1 MDSMV
6 DLDKQDLEDVAM
18 VLAGGTD
25 AFSRLVERHGETV
38 ARQMRNFSPNSAVI
52 DELTHDAF
60 VEAYLNLANYRRDAP
75 FRHWIAR
82 IATITGYR
90 HWKSRDRLKKQ
101 FAFDEEQDRPLEK
114 PTPGNPEA
122 AGELLFELFA
132 ELPDSDRLILTLMYI
147 DKIDQKEIA
156 RRLHCSKT
164 AAAVR
169 IHRAKQRLKKL
180 GREEKW
186 RRRVQWMIS

>member
-1 MDSMV
+1 MV
-6 DLDKQDLEDVAM
+6 DSDKQDLEDVAM
-18 VLAGGTD
+18 VLAGETD

-38 ARQMRNFSPNSAVI
+38 ARQMRNFSPNPAVI
-52 DELTHDAF
+52 DELTHDVF
-60 VEAYLNLANYRRDAP
+60 VEAYLNLATYRKDAP
-75 FRHWIAR
+75 FRHWLAR

-90 HWKSRDRLKKQ
+90 HWKSRDLFKKR
-101 FAFDEEQDRPLEK
+101 FTFNEEQDKPLEK

-122 AGELLFELFA
+122 AGEVLFELFA
-132 ELPDSDRLILTLMYI
+132 ELPDPDRLILTLMYI

-156 RRLHCSKT
+156 RRLNCSKT

-169 IHRAKQRLKKL
+169 VHRAKQRLKKL

>member
-1 MDSMV
+1 MA
-6 DLDKQDLEDVAM
+6 DLDEQDLEDVAM
-18 VLAGGTD
+18 VLAGEPD
-25 AFSRLVERHGETV
+25 AFSRLVERHGEAV
-38 ARQMRNFSPNSAVI
+38 ARQMRNFSPNPAVI
-52 DELTHDAF
+52 DELTHDVF
-60 VEAYLNLANYRRDAP
+60 VEAYLNLANYRKDAP
-75 FRHWIAR
+75 FRHWMAR

-90 HWKSRDRLKKQ
+90 HWKSRDRRKNQ
-101 FAFDEEQDRPLEK
+101 FAFDEGQYRPLEK

-132 ELPDSDRLILTLMYI
+132 ELPDSDRLIMTLMYI
-147 DKIDQKEIA
+147 DKIGQKEIA
-156 RRLHCSKT
+156 RRLNCSKT

-180 GREEKW
+180 GREERW